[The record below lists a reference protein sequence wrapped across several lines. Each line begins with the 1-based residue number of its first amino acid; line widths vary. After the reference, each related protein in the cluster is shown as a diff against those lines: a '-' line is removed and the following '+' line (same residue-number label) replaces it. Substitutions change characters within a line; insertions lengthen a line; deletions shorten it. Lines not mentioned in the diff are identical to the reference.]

1 MRIVLY
7 GGSFNPPHLGHLHA
21 ARAAEEALQPDLFL
35 VVPDRVPPHKELA
48 ENSPSPEER
57 MEMCKIA
64 FRSLPSAEISNIE
77 LERIGKSYTADTVA
91 DMRKRF
97 PADEL
102 VLVIGSDMLLSFRQ
116 WYNYRYILSECTLA
130 VAERE
135 NGEADDL
142 EKAADVLRRED
153 HARIIRLIY
162 KPYPAS
168 STDIREDLA
177 SGKCPV
183 GLDAE
188 VYRFIRENRLYFAG

>member
-1 MRIVLY
+1 MSIVLY
-7 GGSFNPPHLGHLHA
+7 GGGFNPPHLGHLSA
-21 ARAAEEALQPDLFL
+21 ADCAWEQLRPQRFL
-35 VVPDRVPPHKELA
+35 VVPDGTPPHK
-48 ENSPSPEER
+48 P
-57 MEMCKIA
+57 
-64 FRSLPSAEISNIE
+64 LP
-77 LERIGKSYTADTVA
+77 KTTPDADT
-91 DMRKRF
+91 RF
-97 PADEL
+97 ALCRLAFASRPWAELWDLALRREGPCYMIDTVRELQQQIADEEWYL
-102 VLVIGSDMLLSFRQ
+102 LLGADMLLSFRQ

-188 VYRFIRENRLYFAG
+188 VYRYIRENRLYFAG